1 MEGLVMR
8 LQELAA
14 FYGIKI
20 LAAAVIL
27 VVGRW
32 AAKGITKI
40 TQGFLTRGK
49 VDPTI
54 ISFAE
59 HLTYVALMV
68 FIVLAALA
76 QLGIQT
82 TSFIAVIGAAGLA
95 IGLALQ
101 GSLAN
106 FAAGFLMIIF
116 KPFKA
121 GDYIEGAGVAGT
133 VDKIQIFTT
142 TLKTPDNKL
151 VIIPNSKI
159 MSDNIVNYSAHE
171 TRRVDMPFRVSYQ
184 DDIDKVRKILRNI
197 VDNDHRI
204 LKDPAAM
211 IIVKTLD
218 ENSVNIEL
226 RVWVKT
232 ADYWGV
238 YFETVEEAKKQ
249 FDTNGVK
256 IPFPQRDVHVYRHGA
271 DRGKESTAED
281 EVPMALGAS
290 EAG

>member
-1 MEGLVMR
+1 MEGLVMK

-20 LAAAVIL
+20 IAAAVIL

-40 TQGFLTRGK
+40 TQRFLNKGK

-54 ISFAE
+54 VSFVE
-59 HLTYVALMV
+59 HVTYVALMV

-249 FDTNGVK
+249 FDANGVK

>member
-1 MEGLVMR
+1 
-8 LQELAA
+8 
-14 FYGIKI
+14 
-20 LAAAVIL
+20 
-27 VVGRW
+27 
-32 AAKGITKI
+32 
-40 TQGFLTRGK
+40 
-49 VDPTI
+49 
-54 ISFAE
+54 
-59 HLTYVALMV
+59 
-68 FIVLAALA
+68 
-76 QLGIQT
+76 
-82 TSFIAVIGAAGLA
+82 
-95 IGLALQ
+95 
-101 GSLAN
+101 
-106 FAAGFLMIIF
+106 IF

-249 FDTNGVK
+249 FDANGVK

>member
-1 MEGLVMR
+1 M
-8 LQELAA
+8 QELVT

-20 LAAAVIL
+20 AAALVIL

-32 AAKGITKI
+32 IAKAVSR
-40 TQGFLTRGK
+40 LTERLLNNRK
-49 VDPTI
+49 VDRTI
-54 ISFAE
+54 VSFVE
-59 HLTYVALMV
+59 HLTYIALMTFV
-68 FIVLAALA
+68 VLAALA

-249 FDTNGVK
+249 FDANGVK

>member
-1 MEGLVMR
+1 MEGLVMK

-20 LAAAVIL
+20 IAAAVIL

-40 TQGFLTRGK
+40 TQRFLNKGK

-54 ISFAE
+54 VSFVE
-59 HLTYVALMV
+59 HVTYVALMV

-249 FDTNGVK
+249 FDANGVK

-290 EAG
+290 KAG